1 MFQVKIEKNVYV
13 NVVTSAAL
21 MSGSKLYLSNPWYDA
36 LDGVVR
42 NLKWTNLPSMSTY
55 PLGKMLLYFILCP
68 LEHELMTFYSKFIFG
83 NY

>member
-13 NVVTSAAL
+13 NVVTTAAQR
-21 MSGSKLYLSNPWYDA
+21 SGSKLYLSNPWYDA

-55 PLGKMLLYFILCP
+55 PLGKMFLYP
-68 LEHELMTFYSKFIFG
+68 LWHELMTFYSEFIFG